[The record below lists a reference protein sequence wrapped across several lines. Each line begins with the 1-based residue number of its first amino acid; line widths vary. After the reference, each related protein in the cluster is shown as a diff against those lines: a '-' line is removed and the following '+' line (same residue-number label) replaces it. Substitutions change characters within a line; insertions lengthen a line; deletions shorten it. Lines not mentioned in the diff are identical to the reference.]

1 MLSSVYL
8 LPRFYQAMAA
18 VIFLYLLSYSFPML
32 FIVASGLL
40 VLLLMLTIYDAVS
53 LRSRA
58 DHVMGSRTVI
68 EKLSLGDEQEILY
81 ELENQSGHAIHYQLV
96 DELPMQFQ
104 HREQIAQGLLNTEE
118 TQQAIHKI
126 RPLERGVFRFGKLLL
141 YSSSKSPGLIQFRST
156 IAEPVAVAVYPS
168 ILQMRKYE
176 LQVFS
181 QTATLSGVRQ
191 IRSIG
196 ENDEFE
202 SLKPYMQ
209 GDNFRSIN
217 WKATARKNE
226 LVVNQFQNTRSQT
239 VYCIVDK
246 GRSMKMPFDGLTLLD
261 YAINSTLVL
270 SNIILRKYDK
280 AGLITFSDRIGT
292 VLQAESKQGQ
302 LEKIAEHL
310 YQQRTDYLDANYEL
324 LFYHMRRL
332 IRRRSILLFFTNFEQ
347 PVDLERNL
355 PYLISLSKRHLL
367 IVVLFVNTAL
377 EASSEMECEKKSDIY
392 LKVFSQVAMVEK
404 REIAQ
409 KLLRNGI
416 QTILTTP
423 KNLSINVINKY
434 LEVKSKRMK

>member
-1 MLSSVYL
+1 MLRSTYL
-8 LPRFYQAMAA
+8 LPRFYQTLAVVILLFVLSHTVP
-18 VIFLYLLSYSFPML
+18 VIFYL
-32 FIVASGLL
+32 ANL
-40 VLLLMLTIYDAVS
+40 VLLALIFACFWEFFH
-53 LRSRA
+53 LRSAAALIIGER
-58 DHVMGSRTVI
+58 GIS
-68 EKLSLGDEQEILY
+68 EKLSLGDEQQITY
-81 ELENQSGHAIHYQLV
+81 RVYNQSKADLAFELV
-96 DELPMQFQ
+96 DELPLQFQ
-104 HREQIAQGLLNTEE
+104 HREGIADGEMAVDSMIE
-118 TQQAIHKI
+118 VDYDI
-126 RPLERGVFRFGKLLL
+126 RPLERGVFKFGELLL
-141 YSSSKSPGLIQFRST
+141 YIRAKSLKLLQRRVT
-156 IAEPVAVAVYPS
+156 LCEAEDVAVYPS
-168 ILQMRKYE
+168 IIQMRKYE

-181 QTATLSGVRQ
+181 QTATLSGVRN

-202 SLKPYMQ
+202 SLKPYNQ
-209 GDNFRSIN
+209 GDNIRSIN

-226 LVVNQFQNTRSQT
+226 LIVNQYQNTRSQT

-246 GRSMKMPFDGLTLLD
+246 GRSMKMPFEGLTLLD

-280 AGLITFSDRIGT
+280 AGLITFSDKIGS

-302 LEKIAEHL
+302 LDKIAEKL
-310 YQQRTDYLDANYEL
+310 YGQRTDFLDANYEL

-367 IVVLFVNTAL
+367 IVVLFVNTEL
-377 EASSEMECEKKSDIY
+377 EQSSEMECKMKSDIY
-392 LKVFSQVAMVEK
+392 LKVFSQLALVEK

-409 KLLRNGI
+409 RLVRSGI

-423 KNLSINVINKY
+423 KMLSINIINKY
-434 LEVKSKRMK
+434 LEVKSKRAS